1 MSELCGTKEL
11 LAQLDELKSAAQ
23 DYANR
28 EEKLASTFR
37 DQAAREKKN
46 FDVASLQLQSA
57 ANARVATAE
66 EKFTAHKRQLESLF
80 SLRQRRINRV
90 HHGVREMTA
99 EGIGAREEK
108 CKSEATQGLI
118 AAERRHDEELGQAKT
133 NFENFQNVH
142 AEAAGSF
149 HELEKKVRSAFSG
162 VGSFRRMLNV
172 PVAAENHNGDG
183 SGILE
188 EAGRIS
194 ASIESRLTDFKKHF
208 APMFFRFLPVWFW
221 FLVLISTMGTAVAW
235 QHWQFGKSFL
245 SPLVFIVVAAIL
257 LLVALL
263 YFLGTRSAAPKAKQI
278 AENFVRAK
286 QLVDSAP
293 EQSSV
298 WHQSEQ
304 QRIATEWE
312 NTKNFINSEWKREI
326 KEIAQVRNS
335 RPVELESRIAQLER
349 RNGDFFQTRLQR
361 HQSANESTLALLG
374 DESARQQQALE
385 TAHKEKLTRLEAQ
398 LQNGWNELESGWRKD
413 VLPLCEQIKSSGAAA
428 EKEFPDW
435 AALNAADWQPPKGF
449 LNAAKFARLEIDTRK
464 FFPALPKDQRLALP
478 CPPQFFLPLLLK
490 QPQQGSL
497 LIETNKQGDS
507 EAVAAMNN
515 LILRLLATTPPG
527 RVEFTIFD
535 PVGLGQNFATLMH
548 LADYEGGAINSRI
561 WTQAAQFE
569 EKLAD
574 LSEHMEK
581 IIQMYLRNEYATIA
595 EYNAQAGSVAEK
607 YHVLVIASFPVNF
620 TDTAAKRL
628 RNIAASGARC
638 GVFTF
643 IHWDQ
648 RNAAPSDFVPDEL
661 RQNSV
666 CLFRAESGFEI
677 ANWRAPGTKLVL
689 DAPPSAEFATDFLH
703 RVGDLGR
710 NANRVEV
717 PFESVAPAD
726 ADMWTEETSQIL
738 RVPIGRSGATKFQL
752 LEVGQGT
759 RQHALIAGKTG
770 SGKSTLFHVIITNLA
785 LRCSPEQVEFY
796 LVDFKKGVEFKCYGS
811 RKLPHARVVAIESDR
826 EFGLSVLQRVDDEL
840 RRRGD
845 LFRKVGAQ
853 DLAGYKRS
861 LRTATAS
868 QPAGEPMPRTLLMID
883 EFQEFFTE
891 EDRISQGAAVLLDR
905 IVRQGRAFGIHVIL
919 GSQTLGGAYTL
930 ARATIGQMVIR
941 IALQCNEAD
950 AYLIMDQ
957 DNPAPRLLSRP
968 GEGIYNDAA
977 GMIEGNSPFQ
987 AVWLSDKTRDNY
999 LEKIRARA
1007 DESGDKYP
1015 GPIVF
1020 EGNAPADVRENLL
1033 LNSALKHSPTEIP
1046 SQSRI
1051 WLGAPN
1057 SIKGPTEAV
1066 FQKQSGSHLLVVG
1079 QSEERTGTILS
1090 VGLVALAAQ
1099 YPHEAAR
1106 FYVFDATPPGF
1117 PQRELL
1123 ERVAKSVKQTVIQ
1136 VNNANVAEIMGTLAE
1151 ELKSRSENDAQAP
1164 DIFVL
1169 IQGLQNFKKLKQED
1183 EFSFSSSNDAPNPAA
1198 IFASLITEGPARG
1211 IHLIAACDTYNNV
1224 FRFIGRKALTE
1235 FEMRVV
1241 FQMSASDSAS
1251 LIDAPNASTLGLNR
1265 AVLFNER
1272 ESLLETFRPYSP
1284 PGGDW
1289 LDEIASKLESKL

>member
-1 MSELCGTKEL
+1 MSELCGTKQL
-11 LAQLDELKSAAQ
+11 LAQLDALKSAAL
-23 DYANR
+23 DYASR

-46 FDVASLQLQSA
+46 LDVASLQLQSA
-57 ANARVATAE
+57 ASARVASAE
-66 EKFTAHKRQLESLF
+66 EKFTNDKRKLESLF

-108 CKSEATQGLI
+108 CKSDATEGLI
-118 AAERRHDEELGQAKT
+118 AAERRHDEELEQAKT
-133 NFENFQNVH
+133 NFENFQHVH
-142 AEAAGSF
+142 AEAAAQFSD
-149 HELEKKVRSAFSG
+149 LEKKVRGAFSG
-162 VGSFRRMLNV
+162 VGSFRRLLNV
-172 PVAAENHNGDG
+172 PAALENHAGDG
-183 SGILE
+183 DGNGMLE

-194 ASIESRLTDFKKHF
+194 ARIESRLADFKRYF
-208 APMFFRFLPVWFW
+208 VPMFFRFLPVWFW
-221 FLVLISTMGTAVAW
+221 FLILIATIGTAAGW
-235 QHWQFGKSFL
+235 QRWQVGQSFL

-278 AENFVRAK
+278 AEDFVRAK

-293 EQSSV
+293 EQSSI

-326 KEIAQVRNS
+326 KEIAQARNS
-335 RPVELESRIAQLER
+335 RPVELESRIARLER
-349 RNGDFFQTRLQR
+349 RNGDFFQAKLQR
-361 HQSANESTLALLG
+361 HQSEHESNLALLG

-385 TAHKEKLTRLEAQ
+385 TAYQEKLARLETQ
-398 LQNGWNELESGWRKD
+398 LQNGWTELESGWRKD
-413 VLPLCEQIKSSGAAA
+413 VLPLCERIKSSGAAA

-435 AALNAADWQPPKGF
+435 AALNAADWQPPKSF
-449 LNAAKFARLEIDTRK
+449 LNAAKFAGLEIDTQK
-464 FFPALPKDQRLALP
+464 FFPALPKDPRLALP
-478 CPPQFFLPLLLK
+478 CPPQFSLPLLLK

-497 LIETNKQGDS
+497 LIETNKQGDA

-548 LADYEGGAINSRI
+548 LADYEAGAINSRI
-561 WTQAAQFE
+561 WTQSAQFE

-666 CLFRAESGFEI
+666 CLVRAESGFEI
-677 ANWRAPGTKLVL
+677 ANWRAPGTKLIL

-717 PFESVAPAD
+717 PFESVAPVD
-726 ADMWTEETSQIL
+726 ADMWTEETSEIL

-861 LRTATAS
+861 GAI
-868 QPAGEPMPRTLLMID
+868 EPIPRTLLMID

-968 GEGIYNDAA
+968 GEGIYNDSA

-1007 DESGDKYP
+1007 DQSGDKYP

-1020 EGNAPADVRENLL
+1020 EGNAPADVRENLV
-1033 LNSALKHSPTEIP
+1033 LNSALKHSPTENP

-1079 QSEERTGTILS
+1079 QSDERTGTILS
-1090 VGLVALAAQ
+1090 VALVALAAQ
-1099 YPHEAAR
+1099 YPRDAAR

-1123 ERVAKSVKQTVIQ
+1123 ERVAKSVKKTVVQ
-1136 VNNANVAEIMGTLAE
+1136 VNNSNVAEIMGALAE
-1151 ELKSRSENDAQAP
+1151 ELKSRSENDAQGP

-1183 EFSFSSSNDAPNPAA
+1183 EFSFSSSSEAPNPAA

-1224 FRFIGRKALTE
+1224 LRFIGRKALTE

-1241 FQMSASDSAS
+1241 FQMSAGDSAS

-1284 PGGDW
+1284 PSGDW
-1289 LDEIASKLESKL
+1289 LDATDQKKT